1 MRIIDTGNTILS
13 GDNHPQLKI
22 GDKLYLVDDRKS
34 TFEKIQKIQN
44 DETIEN
50 SDIVALELA
59 LGKEAVKELVEE
71 ADISVSGFQNLTLH
85 VIAAIT
91 GEDFEEL
98 KKAAREKKN

>member
-1 MRIIDTGNTILS
+1 MRIIDTGDTILS

-44 DETIEN
+44 DESIEN
-50 SDIVALELA
+50 SEMKALELA
-59 LGKEAVKELVEE
+59 LGKAAVKELVEKN
-71 ADISVSGFQNLTLH
+71 DISVSGFQNLTFH

-98 KKAAREKKN
+98 RKATKERKN

>member
-44 DETIEN
+44 DETVEN

-59 LGKEAVKELVEE
+59 LGKEAIKELVED

-98 KKAAREKKN
+98 KKASKERKN

>member
-22 GDKLYLVDDRKS
+22 GDKLYIVDDRRS

-44 DETIEN
+44 DESIEN
-50 SDIVALELA
+50 AEIKALELA
-59 LGKEAVKELVEE
+59 LGKAAVKELVEKN
-71 ADISVSGFQNLTLH
+71 DISVSGFQNLTLH

-98 KKAAREKKN
+98 RKATKERKN